1 MTITEP
7 TTEPTAEPTAA
18 ATAQANAACTLEIG
32 GMTCAS
38 CVGRV
43 EKALRKLDG
52 GAGAE
57 GELATEVAPVHFA
70 PQQVGL
76 EELTA
81 AVVRAGYSATPRR
94 EARPAAEPA
103 QPGTDGAGGARER
116 DAHLTAL
123 KRKWQVTLAVGLGL

>member
-1 MTITEP
+1 MTIT
-7 TTEPTAEPTAA
+7 APTAA

-52 GAGAE
+52 VAGAE
-57 GELATEVAPVHFA
+57 VNLATEVATVHFD

-103 QPGTDGAGGARER
+103 QPGTDGAGGARGRDR
-116 DAHLTAL
+116 DAPPTPP
-123 KRKWQVTLAVGLGL
+123 KRKWPGTPRAGLGPVGL

>member
-1 MTITEP
+1 MTITA
-7 TTEPTAEPTAA
+7 PTAAPTAA
-18 ATAQANAACTLEIG
+18 ATAEANAACTLEIG

-52 GAGAE
+52 VAGAE
-57 GELATEVAPVHFA
+57 VNLATEVATVRFH

-81 AVVRAGYSATPRR
+81 AVARAGYTAAPRR
-94 EARPAAEPA
+94 EARTTP
-103 QPGTDGAGGARER
+103 ER
-116 DAHLTAL
+116 T
-123 KRKWQVTLAVGLGL
+123 